1 LGLAEVP
8 RLRFRGTILA
18 VPVSATAATTL
29 APLSRVSGG
38 FAHVKA
44 LCIPALENHP
54 RILTS

>member
-1 LGLAEVP
+1 LRLADVP
-8 RLRFRGTILA
+8 RLPFGGTVFA
-18 VPVSATAATTL
+18 FPVSATAATAL